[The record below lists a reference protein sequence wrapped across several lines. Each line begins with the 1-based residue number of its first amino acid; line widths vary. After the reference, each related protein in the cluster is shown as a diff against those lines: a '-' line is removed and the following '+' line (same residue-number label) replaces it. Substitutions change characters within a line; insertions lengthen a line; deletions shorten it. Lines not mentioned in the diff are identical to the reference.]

1 MITNI
6 RNAAK
11 YLGIGE
17 RTVYNLIEE
26 KLFPEPKEIIDMG
39 GGKILRTWKEED
51 LDKFRSEIR
60 CRGQRRDREKARQN
74 GVSKRA

>member
-17 RTVYNLIEE
+17 RTVYSLMEQG
-26 KLFPEPKEIIDMG
+26 LFPQPAETLDMG
-39 GGKILRTWKEED
+39 GGKILRTWKEQD
-51 LDKFRSEIR
+51 LDEFRPKIKQ
-60 CRGQRRDREKARQN
+60 RGERRDREKTANKN
-74 GVSKRA
+74 G